1 MFPTNG
7 QDLATPERT
16 SSSGTNPFRPQPP
29 KINTNV
35 PHIMVNGKPVEV
47 IEISSSPS
55 PQDTNPEPAQKIP
68 APGPP
73 QGQPVQ
79 QPMHTQHGSPFPFT
93 AAPAGSSQR
102 PHTIFKPIKIHTA
115 KCDVCNKHNKSTLQR
130 CIDCG
135 WQICTP
141 CWNARGGN
149 GAHGS
154 VRKFTGTIYRSSDD
168 ELPQKKPRKKG
179 KNSNN
184 GAKDTPPDKGK
195 AVAKD
200 IASTPMR
207 PNPDIEENW
216 TPSVVPIYSTESAN
230 SSPSMFLTDA
240 SDPRAIIQ
248 RGLASLKMQFSSGP
262 ASVKPAGSSS
272 DLPSRASVGCS
283 KAPRTPESTHQAIT
297 DNLSSSSSLTSL
309 SALEEDC
316 GYRGDEEN
324 ENEDDDAT
332 DIDPENE
339 DVLIADGR
347 AYQKR
352 VFKGLNP
359 MAQTRM
365 NWLLIAAEQALKE
378 REKDQKQSKERN
390 EGPKT
395 PVPAT
400 RKFDPPTRSWILTP
414 SQHSSPAPK
423 PDPAPEPSTVAVASQ
438 PPPSTPVPTQTRT
451 IGATTVVRPV
461 PISLYFRSP
470 SPVPEHMRGIV
481 QAPKR
486 RILVQ
491 PLDLIEY
498 VAPPAVPVSELIP
511 RPDPMD
517 IDQPRPVSNPS
528 ATRHPRMPLHQREV
542 PFGLRDILP
551 GDRETEKTETSER
564 ERREAEKRTLK
575 PHGRAWEL

>member
-1 MFPTNG
+1 MFPTGG
-7 QDLATPERT
+7 QGLATPERT
-16 SSSGTNPFRPQPP
+16 SSSDTNPFRPQPP

-35 PHIMVNGKPVEV
+35 PRIMVNGKQVEV

-55 PQDTNPEPAQKIP
+55 PQDTNPEPAQGIP
-68 APGPP
+68 APRPP

-79 QPMHTQHGSPFPFT
+79 QPMHTQHGSPSSF
-93 AAPAGSSQR
+93 AVAPAGSSQG

-115 KCDVCNKHNKSTLQR
+115 KCDVCNMHNKSTLQR

-168 ELPQKKPRKKG
+168 EQPQKKPRKKG
-179 KNSNN
+179 KSANN

-195 AVAKD
+195 AAAKD
-200 IASTPMR
+200 IASTATR

-216 TPSVVPIYSTESAN
+216 SPSAVPIYSTVSAN
-230 SSPSMFLTDA
+230 GSPGQFPMAAGDSRVLLQRDLGSFKMPFSS
-240 SDPRAIIQ
+240 
-248 RGLASLKMQFSSGP
+248 GLAS
-262 ASVKPAGSSS
+262 GSSS
-272 DLPSRASVGCS
+272 DLPRRASVGCS
-283 KAPRTPESTHQAIT
+283 KAPRTPENNHTHPAIT

-309 SALEEDC
+309 GALEEDY

-332 DIDPENE
+332 DIDPEND

-352 VFKGLNP
+352 IFKGLNP
-359 MAQTRM
+359 RAQTRM

-390 EGPKT
+390 ECPKT

-400 RKFDPPTRSWILTP
+400 RKFDPPARSWILTP

-423 PDPAPEPSTVAVASQ
+423 PDPAPPTPEPSTGAVVSQ
-438 PPPSTPVPTQTRT
+438 PPPPTPAPTQVRA

-486 RILVQ
+486 RILIQ
-491 PLDLIEY
+491 PLDMIEY
-498 VAPPAVPVSELIP
+498 VPPRAVPVSELIP

-517 IDQPRPVSNPS
+517 VDQPRPVSNPS
-528 ATRHPRMPLHQREV
+528 ATRHPRMPLHPREV

-551 GDRETEKTETSER
+551 RDRRTETSER
-564 ERREAEKRTLK
+564 ERHEAEERTSK

>member
-1 MFPTNG
+1 MFPTSG
-7 QDLATPERT
+7 QGLATPERT
-16 SSSGTNPFRPQPP
+16 SSSDTNPFRPQPP

-35 PHIMVNGKPVEV
+35 PHITVNGKQVEV

-55 PQDTNPEPAQKIP
+55 PQDTIPASAQGIP

-73 QGQPVQ
+73 QGQPAQ
-79 QPMHTQHGSPFPFT
+79 QPMHTQHGSPSSFA
-93 AAPAGSSQR
+93 AAPAGSSQG

-179 KNSNN
+179 KNVNN

-195 AVAKD
+195 AAAKD
-200 IASTPMR
+200 IASTSTR
-207 PNPDIEENW
+207 PNPDIEDNRN
-216 TPSVVPIYSTESAN
+216 PSVVPIFSTVSAN
-230 SSPSMFLTDA
+230 SSPGQLPMAAGDSRVVLQ
-240 SDPRAIIQ
+240 S
-248 RGLASLKMQFSSGP
+248 GLGSFKIPSSSGP
-262 ASVKPAGSSS
+262 ASVKPASSRN
-272 DLPSRASVGCS
+272 DLPRQATAGCS
-283 KAPRTPESTHQAIT
+283 KAPRTPENIRQAIA

-309 SALEEDC
+309 GALEEDC

-359 MAQTRM
+359 KAQTRM

-378 REKDQKQSKERN
+378 REKDQKQSRERN

-400 RKFDPPTRSWILTP
+400 RKFDPPARSWILTP

-423 PDPAPEPSTVAVASQ
+423 QDPAPEPSTVAVASQ
-438 PPPSTPVPTQTRT
+438 PPPSTPVPTQIRT

-517 IDQPRPVSNPS
+517 IDQPRPGSNPS
-528 ATRHPRMPLHQREV
+528 AARHPRMPLHQREV

-551 GDRETEKTETSER
+551 GDRETKKNETSER
-564 ERREAEKRTLK
+564 ERHEAEKRILK
-575 PHGRAWEL
+575 AHGRAWEL